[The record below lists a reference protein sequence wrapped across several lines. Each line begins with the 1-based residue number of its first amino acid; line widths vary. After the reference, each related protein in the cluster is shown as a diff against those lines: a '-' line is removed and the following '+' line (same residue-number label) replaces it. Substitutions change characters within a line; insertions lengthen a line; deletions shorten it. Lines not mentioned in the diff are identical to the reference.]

1 MRLGARQM
9 LDTIEQTRSLS
20 AIDTY
25 NLLGGEDGPLAAQA
39 MVPMLDWPTDLFNT
53 FTAEVDAE
61 FE

>member
-9 LDTIEQTRSLS
+9 LDTIEQVGSLS

-25 NLLGGEDGPLAAQA
+25 DLLGGEDGPTVAQA

-53 FTAEVDAE
+53 FTAEVDDE
-61 FE
+61 IE

>member
-1 MRLGARQM
+1 M
-9 LDTIEQTRSLS
+9 LDTIEQNRSLS

-25 NLLGGEDGPLAAQA
+25 ALLGGEDGPTAAQA

-53 FTAEVDAE
+53 FTAKVDDE